1 MSNVQPPPRHLSDA
15 AEQVRAFNHTSMSAG
30 ADWEFPSHSYDALGN
45 LAHLARMLGQAI
57 EQATR
62 PAMRTYE
69 HGLICI
75 DNGGDADAKIREL
88 VKAREDAVRAADT
101 LAYAV
106 QRMYNATSPMGL
118 DTSSLPEFEGGTR

>member
-1 MSNVQPPPRHLSDA
+1 VKNVPEPARVLSDA
-15 AEQVRAFNHTSMSAG
+15 AEQVRAFNHTSMSA
-30 ADWEFPSHSYDALGN
+30 AKNWEFPSHSYDALGN

-69 HGLICI
+69 HGRIRI

-88 VKAREDAVRAADT
+88 VKAREDAVRAADA

-106 QRMYNATSPMGL
+106 QQMHNATSPMGL
-118 DTSSLPEFEGGTR
+118 DTRGLPEFEDDDQ